1 MRRYLL
7 IFGLFTLLLQGQNKT
22 PMALGLQL
30 DNDSFTST
38 YNDFYYTNGLFLY
51 GSRLAKATTAT
62 TKVIHSFRVGQQIYN
77 PRWVKATLPQEQNRP
92 YAGYLFAEYSTKK
105 INSANL
111 VKVNTFQVGIV
122 GPGSGAECFQKWMHR
137 SFGFGPLKGWENQI
151 QNTVALQYQW
161 LYAKPIWST
170 LSSDRV
176 DFNLMGTAVVGTA
189 FDGLSAGVLARVRLS
204 ARGSSLKTTNFY
216 DDLSEAPKAFYLFA
230 LPKIN
235 FQCYDAT
242 IQGSLFDRKSI
253 LTYDLRSLRYAVEA
267 GVRYKYHQFNFS
279 YVATYS
285 SKEIENS
292 TASGYFYGSLMGSYL
307 F

>member
-7 IFGLFTLLLQGQNKT
+7 IFGLFTLLLQGQNKV
-22 PMALGLQL
+22 PMLIGLQL

-51 GSRLAKATTAT
+51 CSRLAKATTT
-62 TKVIHSFRVGQQIYN
+62 STRVIHSFRVGQQIYN

-92 YAGYLFAEYSTKK
+92 YAGYLFAEYTTKQ
-105 INSANL
+105 INTANQ
-111 VKVNTFQVGIV
+111 VQANTFQVGIV
-122 GPGSGAECFQKWMHR
+122 GPGSGAESFQKWMHH
-137 SFGFGPLKGWENQI
+137 SFGFGALKGWEHQI

-176 DFNLMGTAVVGTA
+176 DFNLMGNAVVGTA

-204 ARGSSLKTTNFY
+204 VHGVSLKAANFY
-216 DDLSEAPKAFYLFA
+216 DDLSEAPEAFYLFA
-230 LPKIN
+230 MPKIN
-235 FQCYDAT
+235 FQFYDAT
-242 IQGSLFDRKSI
+242 IQGSLFDHRSI
-253 LTYDLRSLRYAVEA
+253 LTYDLRPLRYVVEA
-267 GVRYKYHQFNFS
+267 GVRYQYHQFNFS
-279 YVATYS
+279 YTATYS

-292 TASGYFYGSLMGSYL
+292 TASGYFYGSLAGSYL